1 MKIPMNYVAFD
12 IETTGLNPKYDKI
25 IEIGAVRVQDG
36 ESVETFSTFVNPAK
50 SLPARIV
57 ELTGIQDGDVASAPY
72 IEDILDEFL
81 AFVGDDVLLGHNIL
95 FDYSFIKKAA
105 VNQKKAFERLG
116 IDTLR
121 IAKRF
126 LGELESRQLGFLCE
140 HYQIELDAHR
150 ALNDAVAA
158 HRLYRIM
165 AREYGGQEDEL
176 FQPKPLV
183 YTVKK
188 ENPATPKQLELLQK
202 LIVQYRLRCDGFVLY
217 PVAKVTD
224 ECIDLEKITKNEAS
238 RLIDRLLAT
247 FRRSYSS

>member
-25 IEIGAVRVQDG
+25 IEIGAVRVREG
-36 ESVETFSTFVNPAK
+36 EPVETFSTFVNPAK

-57 ELTGIQDGDVASAPY
+57 ELTGIQDADVAGAPY
-72 IEDILDEFL
+72 IDDILDAFL

-95 FDYSFIKKAA
+95 FDYSFVKKAA
-105 VNQKKAFERLG
+105 VNQKKVFEKMG

-126 LGELESRQLGFLCE
+126 LSELESRQLGFLCE
-140 HYQIELDAHR
+140 YYQIGLDAHR
-150 ALNDAVAA
+150 ALNDAIAA
-158 HRLYRIM
+158 HRLYRILV
-165 AREYGGQEDEL
+165 REYGGQEDEL
-176 FQPKPLV
+176 FQPRLLV
-183 YTVKK
+183 YTAKK

-202 LIVQYRLRCDGFVLY
+202 LIIQYHLQCDGFMLY

-224 ECIDLEKITKNEAS
+224 EAIDLEKITKNEAS
-238 RLIDRLLAT
+238 RLIDRLLAN
-247 FRRSYSS
+247 FRRSYPS